1 MKLIRPHSGPDSYDF
16 RTDGQ
21 IVTMAVSCAR
31 RTGTGVAA
39 PLRPAAKDTARDRQ
53 DENRIGRRGAG

>member
-1 MKLIRPHSGPDSYDF
+1 MKLIWPHSGPDSYDF

-39 PLRPAAKDTARDRQ
+39 AATGGEGHRAGST
-53 DENRIGRRGAG
+53 GRE